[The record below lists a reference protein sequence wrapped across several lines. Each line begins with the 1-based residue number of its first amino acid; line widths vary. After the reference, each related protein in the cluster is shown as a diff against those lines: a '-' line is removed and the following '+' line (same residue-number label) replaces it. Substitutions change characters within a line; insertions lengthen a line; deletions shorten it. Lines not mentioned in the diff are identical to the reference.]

1 MALGLT
7 INAEKVSTWL
17 NEVLSNYD
25 SVNGTSITAAEDG
38 VRIVIETA
46 SRNDVY
52 TLGREYL
59 NEEADDLSEQLESA
73 RREASEL
80 RKNLST
86 QIPSAMLKQCDEI
99 LSIPAESHCITLNFS
114 YDRVPS
120 MDYSVDGI
128 LFNEE
133 MSE

>member
-1 MALGLT
+1 MT

-25 SVNGTSITAAEDG
+25 SVNGTSITAEEDG

-59 NEEADDLSEQLESA
+59 NEEEETVLQ
-73 RREASEL
+73 
-80 RKNLST
+80 NQST
-86 QIPSAMLKQCDEI
+86 
-99 LSIPAESHCITLNFS
+99 
-114 YDRVPS
+114 
-120 MDYSVDGI
+120 
-128 LFNEE
+128 
-133 MSE
+133 

>member
-1 MALGLT
+1 MVLGLT

-52 TLGREYL
+52 TLGKEYL
-59 NEEADDLSEQLESA
+59 NEEEETVLQ
-73 RREASEL
+73 
-80 RKNLST
+80 NQST
-86 QIPSAMLKQCDEI
+86 
-99 LSIPAESHCITLNFS
+99 
-114 YDRVPS
+114 
-120 MDYSVDGI
+120 
-128 LFNEE
+128 
-133 MSE
+133 

>member
-1 MALGLT
+1 MT
-7 INAEKVSTWL
+7 FEEFKEKAE
-17 NEVLSNYD
+17 N
-25 SVNGTSITAAEDG
+25 
-38 VRIVIETA
+38 RF
-46 SRNDVY
+46 
-52 TLGREYL
+52 GREL
-59 NEEADDLSEQLESA
+59 SDKEIAEIALDSLNNANEEVDTLSEDLESA

-80 RKNLST
+80 RKSLST

-99 LSIPAESHCITLNFS
+99 LSIPAERHQITMCFG

-133 MSE
+133 VSE

>member
-1 MALGLT
+1 MEHVRWSGESTVVLGLT

-59 NEEADDLSEQLESA
+59 NEEEETVLQ
-73 RREASEL
+73 
-80 RKNLST
+80 NQST
-86 QIPSAMLKQCDEI
+86 
-99 LSIPAESHCITLNFS
+99 
-114 YDRVPS
+114 
-120 MDYSVDGI
+120 
-128 LFNEE
+128 
-133 MSE
+133 

>member
-1 MALGLT
+1 MT

-52 TLGREYL
+52 TLGKEYL
-59 NEEADDLSEQLESA
+59 NEEETE
-73 RREASEL
+73 
-80 RKNLST
+80 
-86 QIPSAMLKQCDEI
+86 
-99 LSIPAESHCITLNFS
+99 CIQE
-114 YDRVPS
+114 V
-120 MDYSVDGI
+120 
-128 LFNEE
+128 
-133 MSE
+133 